1 MDSFYGG
8 FTIERVFSLMLTAA
22 WIFIDLGLA
31 AVVLYRFRATVAGIL
46 MGGALALM
54 SAKNFLGTLLW
65 EVWLRPAM
73 HRSWDYDYGGV
84 SSLITP
90 ELFFFLKSLVSFGL
104 MFVLIIGILTIPI
117 SLKKL
122 ELKAAGQG

>member
-8 FTIERVFSLMLTAA
+8 LTLERVFSLMLTAA
-22 WIFIDLGLA
+22 WILIDLGLA

-46 MGGALALM
+46 MGGALLLM
-54 SAKNFLGTLLW
+54 SAKNFLATLMW
-65 EVWLRPAM
+65 EAWLRPAM
-73 HRSWDYDYGGV
+73 NRSWYDYDYGGV

-90 ELFFFLKSLVSFGL
+90 ELFFFLRSLVSFGL

-117 SLKKL
+117 SPCVID
-122 ELKAAGQG
+122 